1 MPLTLVLPETAT
13 RDAIDDAI
21 AQTDLKLTNL
31 VAESA
36 SHPRQIIASS
46 VSGHATFVEDARLG
60 VRYVV
65 VDGSGAGEIA
75 SRLEARLGAVA
86 WADVES
92 RAQSSTPSE
101 RAWAL
106 RYAVAFHTPERA
118 APLLVRGLADGDL
131 VVRRVALIAAA
142 YALTPAVRGALAQRA
157 KAESDG
163 ALRAS
168 IEALLAGLGQP
179 S

>member
-1 MPLTLVLPETAT
+1 MPLTIVLPETAT

-21 AQTDLKLTNL
+21 AQTDLKLTSL

-36 SHPRQIIASS
+36 SHPRQIVASS
-46 VSGHATFVEDARLG
+46 PVGLATFVEDARLG

-65 VDGSGAGEIA
+65 VDGSAAGEIA

-86 WADVES
+86 WSEVET
-92 RAQSSTPSE
+92 RAASATATE

-106 RYAVAFHTPERA
+106 RYAVAFHTPDRA
-118 APLLVRGLADGDL
+118 APLLVRALADSDL
-131 VVRRVALIAAA
+131 LVRRVAVLASA
-142 YALTPAVRGALAQRA
+142 YAPTPAVREALAARA
-157 KAESDG
+157 KAENDG

-168 IEALLAGLGQP
+168 LESLVARLGQP

>member
-1 MPLTLVLPETAT
+1 MPLTIVLPETAT

-21 AQTDLKLTNL
+21 AQTELKLTNL
-31 VAESA
+31 VSESP

-46 VSGHATFVEDARLG
+46 TGGFATFVEDARLG

-65 VDGSGAGEIA
+65 VDGSAAGEIA

-86 WADVES
+86 WADVEA
-92 RAQSSTPSE
+92 RAESAAAAE

-118 APLLVRGLADGDL
+118 SPLVVRGLADGDL

-142 YALTPAVRGALAQRA
+142 YALTPAVRSVLAQRA

-168 IEALLAGLGQP
+168 LEALLAGLGQP

>member
-1 MPLTLVLPETAT
+1 MPLTIVLPEAAT

-21 AQTDLKLTNL
+21 AHAELKLTNL

-36 SHPRQIIASS
+36 SHPRQIVASS
-46 VSGHATFVEDARLG
+46 AAGFATFVEDARLG

-65 VDGSGAGEIA
+65 IDGSAAGEIA
-75 SRLEARLGAVA
+75 RRLEARLGAVA
-86 WADVES
+86 WADVET
-92 RAQSSTPSE
+92 RAQSSTASE

-118 APLLVRGLADGDL
+118 APLIVRGLADGDL
-131 VVRRVALIAAA
+131 VVRRVALLVSA
-142 YALTPAVRGALAQRA
+142 YALTPAVRDALSQRA
-157 KAESDG
+157 KSESDG

-168 IEALLAGLGQP
+168 VETLLAGLGQP